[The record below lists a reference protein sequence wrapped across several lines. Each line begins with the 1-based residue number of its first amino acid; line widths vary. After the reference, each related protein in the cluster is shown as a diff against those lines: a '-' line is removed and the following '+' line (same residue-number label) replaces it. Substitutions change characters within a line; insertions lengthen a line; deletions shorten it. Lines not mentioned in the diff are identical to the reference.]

1 MAPSIIGEDLTISG
15 NIVSK
20 GDVQVDGEIQGDVY
34 CASLV
39 IGDKGRVLGGVVAEE
54 VIVHGRVDGSIHA
67 VRVTLES
74 TCHVEGDIC
83 HKILKLEHGGYFEGG
98 SRRSDDPISVAANDD
113 DNITQATPAFA
124 GTRLKPATKLER
136 AA

>member
-1 MAPSIIGEDLTISG
+1 MAPSIICEDLTVTG
-15 NIVSK
+15 NIISK
-20 GDVQVDGEIQGDVY
+20 GDVQVDGEVQGDIF

-54 VIVHGRVDGSIHA
+54 VTVHGRVAGSIHA

-74 TCHVEGDIC
+74 TCHIEGDIC
-83 HKILKLEHGGYFEGG
+83 HKMLKLEHGGYFEGG
-98 SRRSDDPISVAANDD
+98 SRRSDDPISVAANDED
-113 DNITQATPAFA
+113 SITQSSPAIA
-124 GTRLKPATKLER
+124 GSRLRPAKLQR